1 MRAFALACFSILDQ
15 VVFDLNPC
23 FNGRTIMVSKRWRL
37 RRGKRWVLI
46 LILMEVP
53 QWAIR
58 TFKSGREAR
67 SLNPYSN
74 GSTTMGVCANEQ

>member
-53 QWAIR
+53 QWVEGLDLMY
-58 TFKSGREAR
+58 TKKKES
-67 SLNPYSN
+67 
-74 GSTTMGVCANEQ
+74 

>member
-46 LILMEVP
+46 LILMEDH
-53 QWAIR
+53 
-58 TFKSGREAR
+58 
-67 SLNPYSN
+67 N
-74 GSTTMGVCANEQ
+74 GPGYDEPMFMLCES